1 MITNPEEYYSLL
13 YLIQDKNNL
22 QNSIGN
28 LPPIPLPQNKPILKI
43 KLDEGRKID
52 APEWLS
58 FKDDQK
64 AETFFFEIDRFY
76 EHIDLALT
84 TCVIQYKT
92 EDGKEWVYPVPFYDT
107 VSGRDEGKM
116 YIPWQVSNLATESI
130 GSITYNLRFYVVD
143 FDKQIVVFNLTT
155 QSATSK
161 ILETLTVDLHY
172 PKAEDIYPASEIEE
186 LLNRISLLEGQYKMY
201 WLEMTNS

>member
-28 LPPIPLPQNKPILKI
+28 LPPIPLPQNKPVLKI
-43 KLDEGRKID
+43 NLNEGRKID

-58 FKDDQK
+58 FKEDQK

-84 TCVIQYKT
+84 TCVK
-92 EDGKEWVYPVPFYDT
+92 
-107 VSGRDEGKM
+107 
-116 YIPWQVSNLATESI
+116 
-130 GSITYNLRFYVVD
+130 
-143 FDKQIVVFNLTT
+143 
-155 QSATSK
+155 
-161 ILETLTVDLHY
+161 
-172 PKAEDIYPASEIEE
+172 
-186 LLNRISLLEGQYKMY
+186 
-201 WLEMTNS
+201 